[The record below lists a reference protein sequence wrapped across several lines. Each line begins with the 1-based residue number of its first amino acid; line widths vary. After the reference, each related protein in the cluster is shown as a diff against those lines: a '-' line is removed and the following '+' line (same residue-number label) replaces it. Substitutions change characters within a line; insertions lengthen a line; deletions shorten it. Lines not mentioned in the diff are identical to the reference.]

1 MIYGEEYKSKY
12 KIEYNG
18 EKFSKDLLSYKVI
31 IIGRYGVG
39 KTTIINK
46 LMGKASDGEYAPTM
60 TIDIKNIQAKV
71 NDKIIQIN
79 IWDCCGNEKFGE
91 ETPQLFKNASIVI
104 LAYAINDKQSYDAL
118 KNWYNIL
125 KIHTYESI
133 IFLIG
138 NKSGLEKERE
148 VTIEDA
154 DNFKNEFDDIK
165 IFFET
170 SALYD
175 NNMDKLLENIAISIY
190 EKDINDNN
198 ITRNTITLNKDN
210 LTKDSK
216 EKGEGEGE
224 GEGEGK
230 GKKKKVKILKINM
243 KILKYFL
250 KLQPKMV
257 KILINSLKILQFQ
270 YMKKLKM
277 MKKL

>member
-1 MIYGEEYKSKY
+1 MIYGEEDKSKY

-18 EKFSKDLLSYKVI
+18 EKYSKDLLSYKVI

-138 NKSGLEKERE
+138 NKSDLEKERE

-154 DNFKNEFDDIK
+154 ENFKNEYVDIK

-170 SALYD
+170 SALNG
-175 NNMDKLLENIAISIY
+175 NNMDKLLDNIAISIY
-190 EKDINDNN
+190 EKNKKDEAQLENAI
-198 ITRNTITLNKDN
+198 RNSITLDKDDFARVP
-210 LTKDSK
+210 KK
-216 EKGEGEGE
+216 KGEGEE
-224 GEGEGK
+224 EEKGK
-230 GKKKKVKILKINM
+230 GKKKK
-243 KILKYFL
+243 
-250 KLQPKMV
+250 
-257 KILINSLKILQFQ
+257 
-270 YMKKLKM
+270 KKKFC
-277 MKKL
+277 